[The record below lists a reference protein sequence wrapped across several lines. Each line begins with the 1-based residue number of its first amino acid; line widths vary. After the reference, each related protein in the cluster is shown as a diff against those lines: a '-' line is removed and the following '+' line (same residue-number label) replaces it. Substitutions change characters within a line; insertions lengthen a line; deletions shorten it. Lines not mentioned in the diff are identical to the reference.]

1 MQYRVIGNVMPAVE
15 MWLEYG
21 ESVFTQSGGMAWM
34 SDAIAMETN
43 THGGFMKGLGRLFA
57 GESMFMT
64 TYTAQAANA
73 EIGFSATVP
82 GEIVPV
88 DVAQWQGIVCQKG
101 AFLCAQSGVSLD
113 TVFTKRFSSG
123 FFGGEGFILQ
133 QLGGM
138 GTAFLEVDG
147 SRVEKTLAPGEVLR
161 VDTGNVVAFESTVS
175 YEIETVR
182 GGMNIFLGGEGLFLT
197 RLVGPGRVILQTQNF
212 AEFCG
217 RIRPYMPTGGNN

>member
-1 MQYRVIGNVMPAVE
+1 MIRRKGQVFR
-15 MWLEYG
+15 LETPNTTLAIKADTAEYLYYG
-21 ESVFTQSGGMAWM
+21 KKLVSGG
-34 SDAIAMETN
+34 
-43 THGGFMKGLGRLFA
+43 GF
-57 GESMFMT
+57 E
-64 TYTAQAANA
+64 
-73 EIGFSATVP
+73 P
-82 GEIVPV
+82 
-88 DVAQWQGIVCQKG
+88 
-101 AFLCAQSGVSLD
+101 
-113 TVFTKRFSSG
+113 
-123 FFGGEGFILQ
+123 FFGSPRKIFSQYGGGDYTGYSVL
-133 QLGGM
+133 LGNADGGM

-161 VDTGNVVAFESTVS
+161 VDTGNVVAFEGTVS